1 MGDVLFMSSKS
12 ITEFKQAMNTIK
24 ARGIVKTP
32 NGYSDETLYRYDF
45 NTGKFKPYDKNKLL
59 KLFNRLYLNSYDV
72 NYGIGTII
80 KDLDTIDLKQVEN
93 YYKYVDAE
101 NKNFDVEDIGNKINS
116 TIETNKSRKREIH
129 PILWELG
136 TKLQHLINCDVFS
149 NGESLYQYNGKDFNY
164 IAPKDIF
171 KLFKNEKRAEYIS
184 VVGLQR
190 EYLYFV
196 NHLTDINSLITELN
210 DYKNSNKI
218 LNECKKDYE
227 TIKNMIAGFD

>member
-12 ITEFKQAMNTIK
+12 INEFKQAINTIR

-32 NGYSDETLYRYDF
+32 NGFSGNVIYRYNF
-45 NTGKFKPYDKNKLL
+45 NTGEFKPYDKSKLL

-72 NYGIGTII
+72 NYDVGAII
-80 KDLDTIDLKQVEN
+80 DELDSVDLKQVEN

-101 NKNFDVEDIGNKINS
+101 NKNVDITDIENKINS
-116 TIETNKSRKREIH
+116 TIETNNSRKKEIH

-190 EYLYFV
+190 EYSYFV
-196 NHLTDINSLITELN
+196 NHLTNINSLISELN

-227 TIKNMIAGFD
+227 TIKNMIAGFE